1 MDTIKIS
8 GINVDTNVIDRI
20 KYRKDNYVS
29 GMLCRN
35 VSYRHAGFMSWLA
48 VRVMS
53 LYNNKA
59 EAKSFE
65 VDEKSMASHEDA
77 LDLKAHTDAF
87 ISEMRESGIPEDVII
102 HMENALNRGID
113 IIEANHK
120 AWKESL
126 TTKEA
131 EA

>member
-8 GINVDTNVIDRI
+8 GINVDANVIDRI

-48 VRVMS
+48 VRVME
-53 LYNNKA
+53 LYNKTD
-59 EAKSFE
+59 AKSFE
-65 VDEKSMASHEDA
+65 VDEKSMASREDA
-77 LDLKAHTDAF
+77 LDLKTHTDAF
-87 ISEMRESGIPEDVII
+87 ISEMRESGIPEEVII
-102 HMENALNRGID
+102 HMGNALNRGIA

-126 TTKEA
+126 TKKEA
-131 EA
+131 QA

>member
-48 VRVMS
+48 VRVMG
-53 LYNNKA
+53 LYNKA

-65 VDEKSMASHEDA
+65 VEGNAMASREDA

-87 ISEMRESGIPEDVII
+87 ISEMRESGIPEDVIV
-102 HMENALNRGID
+102 HMENALNSGIA
-113 IIEANHK
+113 IIEENHK
-120 AWKESL
+120 AWKESQSK
-126 TTKEA
+126 KEVQA
-131 EA
+131 

>member
-48 VRVMS
+48 VRVMG
-53 LYNNKA
+53 LYNKA

-65 VDEKSMASHEDA
+65 VEGNAMASREDA
-77 LDLKAHTDAF
+77 LDLKAHTEAF
-87 ISEMRESGIPEDVII
+87 ISEMRESGIPEDVIV
-102 HMENALNRGID
+102 HMENALNSGIA
-113 IIEANHK
+113 IIEENHK
-120 AWKESL
+120 AWKESQSK
-126 TTKEA
+126 KEVQA
-131 EA
+131 

>member
-48 VRVMS
+48 VRVME
-53 LYNNKA
+53 LYNKTD
-59 EAKSFE
+59 AKSFE
-65 VDEKSMASHEDA
+65 VDEKSMASREDA

-87 ISEMRESGIPEDVII
+87 ISEMRESGIPEDVIV
-102 HMENALNRGID
+102 HMENALNSGIA

-120 AWKESL
+120 AWKESQSK
-126 TTKEA
+126 KEVQA
-131 EA
+131 

>member
-1 MDTIKIS
+1 MDMIEIS
-8 GINVDTNVIDRI
+8 DINVDVDVIDRI
-20 KYRKDNYVS
+20 KFRKDSYVS

-48 VRVMS
+48 VKVME
-53 LYNNKA
+53 LYNKA

-65 VDEKSMASHEDA
+65 VNDNAMASREDA
-77 LDLKAHTDAF
+77 LDLKAHTNAF
-87 ISEMRESGIPEDVII
+87 IAEMRESGIPADVIS
-102 HMENALNRGID
+102 HMENALNRGIA

-126 TTKEA
+126 TKKEA
-131 EA
+131 QA

>member
-48 VRVMS
+48 VRVME
-53 LYNNKA
+53 LYNKTD
-59 EAKSFE
+59 AKSFE
-65 VDEKSMASHEDA
+65 VDEKSMASREDA
-77 LDLKAHTDAF
+77 LDLKTHTDAF

-102 HMENALNRGID
+102 HMESALNRSIA

-120 AWKESL
+120 AWKESQSK
-126 TTKEA
+126 KEVQA
-131 EA
+131 

>member
-8 GINVDTNVIDRI
+8 GINVDANVIDRI

-35 VSYRHAGFMSWLA
+35 VGYRHAGFMSWLA

-53 LYNNKA
+53 VYNNT
-59 EAKSFE
+59 EAKSFD
-65 VDEKSMASHEDA
+65 VDEKSMASREDA
-77 LDLKAHTDAF
+77 LDLKTHTDAF

-102 HMENALNRGID
+102 HMESALSRGIA

-120 AWKESL
+120 AWKESQSK
-126 TTKEA
+126 KEA
-131 EA
+131 QA